1 MVNLG
6 KTLKRAAGYEM
17 QYDSDM
23 NLDGGSSSSDGSEI
37 YDGVSDRDEND
48 TLINQ
53 VSQGKPSSL
62 RASLALDDLAQM
74 EGYKSAK
81 VNREDLYSDEDL
93 DSQDAYSH
101 SDVSEDEQ
109 LQYSGGNSEDDY
121 SESNYEDDD
130 NDLGKVVQNLQA
142 EQSAFIQQVQKSQK
156 NDHLKGLHVRNQ
168 LKIQDSLLDMRIR
181 MQKLF
186 TVANQLPD
194 AQVAPLYY
202 QTKGQDETGA
212 ATLVARTAAQSEL
225 KVLVKQLMGLQF
237 QSLNKSANVL
247 GVKDKV
253 SLEGGK
259 DQTIED
265 AYQTYVQFQAKYLQQ
280 AIAST
285 IPKWQNKLANPS
297 QKGMKVLNQPMH
309 QQVDSIMK
317 NDYERLI
324 KRARVNT
331 VAQQNK
337 IGSQLMRDVQ
347 VFDDFDFYSQQLKD
361 LISSKSS
368 INGTADTVALSEHMV
383 KLKQLN
389 KKKKKREIQDRKLNK
404 DRTIKY
410 VPMDQLVNFMVSR
423 SDPLISSDFKWHE
436 SMVDELCKSLSNQK

>member
-6 KTLKRAAGYEM
+6 RTLKRAAGYEM

-23 NLDGGSSSSDGSEI
+23 NLDGGSSSSDGREI

-48 TLINQ
+48 TLIDQ
-53 VSQGKPSSL
+53 ISQGKPSSL

-93 DSQDAYSH
+93 DSQDAISH
-101 SDVSEDEQ
+101 SDVSGDEQ
-109 LQYSGGNSEDDY
+109 LQYSGGDSEDDY

-181 MQKLF
+181 MQKLL

-194 AQVAPLYY
+194 AQVAPLYF

-212 ATLVARTAAQSEL
+212 ATLRARTAAQSEL

-237 QSLNKSANVL
+237 QSFNKSANVL

-253 SLEGGK
+253 SLEGGI
-259 DQTIED
+259 DQAIED

-285 IPKWQNKLANPS
+285 ISKWQNKLANPS

-309 QQVDSIMK
+309 QQIDSIMK
-317 NDYERLI
+317 NDYERVI

-337 IGSQLMRDVQ
+337 IGSQLVRDAQ

-383 KLKQLN
+383 KLKQLK

-410 VPMDQLVNFMVSR
+410 VPMDKLVNFMVSR

>member
-109 LQYSGGNSEDDY
+109 LLYSGGNSEDDY

-265 AYQTYVQFQAKYLQQ
+265 AYQTYVQFEAKYLQQ

-317 NDYERLI
+317 NDYERVI

-337 IGSQLMRDVQ
+337 IGFKLVRDVQ

>member
-1 MVNLG
+1 
-6 KTLKRAAGYEM
+6 
-17 QYDSDM
+17 
-23 NLDGGSSSSDGSEI
+23 
-37 YDGVSDRDEND
+37 
-48 TLINQ
+48 
-53 VSQGKPSSL
+53 
-62 RASLALDDLAQM
+62 
-74 EGYKSAK
+74 
-81 VNREDLYSDEDL
+81 
-93 DSQDAYSH
+93 
-101 SDVSEDEQ
+101 
-109 LQYSGGNSEDDY
+109 
-121 SESNYEDDD
+121 
-130 NDLGKVVQNLQA
+130 
-142 EQSAFIQQVQKSQK
+142 
-156 NDHLKGLHVRNQ
+156 
-168 LKIQDSLLDMRIR
+168 
-181 MQKLF
+181 
-186 TVANQLPD
+186 
-194 AQVAPLYY
+194 
-202 QTKGQDETGA
+202 
-212 ATLVARTAAQSEL
+212 
-225 KVLVKQLMGLQF
+225 MGLQF
-237 QSLNKSANVL
+237 QSFNKSANVL

-317 NDYERLI
+317 NDYERVI

-337 IGSQLMRDVQ
+337 IGSQLVRDVQ

-410 VPMDQLVNFMVSR
+410 VPMDKLVNFMVSR